1 MTIKGLVN
9 IKNTSSAIERVSAG
23 ILNPDN
29 TFTTRR
35 NKKSGIWSMDDVYEQ
50 QKNKTW
56 TILEKKS
63 KIKNQIISTS
73 PIYNSVTAEKCAA
86 TVKLT
91 ENVFCYVY
99 ASSDT
104 AINYE
109 VFSMGIGF
117 SLIDEGGIITSNSL
131 GSIVTLS
138 ESAARVSEISASFDS
153 VSNRILACITYG
165 YGTGGGISGGSQ
177 VMSTKSAAKIA
188 IGKYNDSNKTISWT
202 AVNNLYDIT
211 ISSTPYNTDPVPTN
225 TTINTPIN
233 SPINT
238 PITTP
243 GTTPGTTPINTPIST
258 PGTTPIN
265 TPINTPITT
274 PAANTPA
281 GTTLQTLRN
290 TTINTTKNTS
300 ITTSPSRNNNRSTTR
315 QTAAT
320 TTIGSTIQTPI
331 TTTYS
336 TPKGTLRATLLP
348 TSLATIN
355 STLQATI
362 RATIQAT
369 IKPTLQ
375 ATLQPTLQA
384 TTIVTALPGDTVVV
398 DAPPS
403 QIFSV
408 NELEYISENKFI
420 ISTHGRVRVIDLTSD
435 STYTAGTQITSS
447 IIPGNG
453 STEILKTAFD
463 LNSNEYV
470 ELAWD
475 IANSAGKISRYV
487 ISGNTV
493 TAQDTTT
500 LTSTQMSNSIGN
512 VVNIGE
518 RKYIWNDY
526 EEMYQVTH
534 NGTSFSVSASP
545 LNLGTIG
552 TNNTNTSLVKDN
564 NIEATKMGYYSEE
577 TTSSYNKI
585 VNYLYDNTVTG
596 GTESNSFSILGAEFS
611 NNVAINYID
620 LLPFEDNVFLLVYE
634 HNSIVY
640 ANVLQMKSY

>member
-369 IKPTLQ
+369 LQPTLQ

-564 NIEATKMGYYSEE
+564 NIEATMMGYYSEE

>member
-1 MTIKGLVN
+1 MTIKGLVK

-73 PIYNSVTAEKCAA
+73 PVYNSVTAEKCAA

-243 GTTPGTTPINTPIST
+243 GTTPGTTPINTSIST

-290 TTINTTKNTS
+290 TEIGTTKNTN
-300 ITTSPSRNNNRSTTR
+300 IQTSPSRNNNRSTTR

-336 TPKGTLRATLLP
+336 TAKGTLQATLLP

-362 RATIQAT
+362 QATIQAT
-369 IKPTLQ
+369 LQPTLQ

-564 NIEATKMGYYSEE
+564 NIEATMMGYYSEE

>member
-1 MTIKGLVN
+1 MTIKGLVK

-104 AINYE
+104 VINYE

-131 GSIVTLS
+131 GSIVSLS

-290 TTINTTKNTS
+290 TTINTNKNTS

-369 IKPTLQ
+369 LQPTLQ

-463 LNSNEYV
+463 LNSSEYV

-564 NIEATKMGYYSEE
+564 NIEATMMGYYSEE

>member
-73 PIYNSVTAEKCAA
+73 PVYNSVTAEKCAA

-104 AINYE
+104 VINYE

-131 GSIVTLS
+131 GSIVSLS

-243 GTTPGTTPINTPIST
+243 GTTPINTPINTPIST

-265 TPINTPITT
+265 TPINTPVTIV
-274 PAANTPA
+274 ANTPA

-290 TTINTTKNTS
+290 TTSSTTKNTS

-315 QTAAT
+315 QTPT
-320 TTIGSTIQTPI
+320 NTTIGSTIQTPI

-463 LNSNEYV
+463 LNSSEYV

-564 NIEATKMGYYSEE
+564 NIEATMMGYYSEE

>member
-315 QTAAT
+315 QTPT
-320 TTIGSTIQTPI
+320 NTTIGSTIQTPI

-463 LNSNEYV
+463 LNSSEYV

-564 NIEATKMGYYSEE
+564 NIEATMMGYYSEE

>member
-73 PIYNSVTAEKCAA
+73 PVYNSVTAEKCAA

-290 TTINTTKNTS
+290 TEIGTTKNTN
-300 ITTSPSRNNNRSTTR
+300 IQTSPSRNNNRSTTR

-564 NIEATKMGYYSEE
+564 NIEATMMGYYSEE

>member
-1 MTIKGLVN
+1 M
-9 IKNTSSAIERVSAG
+9 
-23 ILNPDN
+23 
-29 TFTTRR
+29 
-35 NKKSGIWSMDDVYEQ
+35 
-50 QKNKTW
+50 
-56 TILEKKS
+56 
-63 KIKNQIISTS
+63 
-73 PIYNSVTAEKCAA
+73 TAEKCAA

>member
-73 PIYNSVTAEKCAA
+73 PVYNSVTAEKCAA

-104 AINYE
+104 VINYE

-463 LNSNEYV
+463 LNSSEYV

-564 NIEATKMGYYSEE
+564 NIEATMMGYYSEE

>member
-243 GTTPGTTPINTPIST
+243 GTTPGTTPINTSIST

-369 IKPTLQ
+369 LQPTLQ

-564 NIEATKMGYYSEE
+564 NIEATMMGYYSEE

>member
-1 MTIKGLVN
+1 
-9 IKNTSSAIERVSAG
+9 
-23 ILNPDN
+23 
-29 TFTTRR
+29 
-35 NKKSGIWSMDDVYEQ
+35 MDDVYEQ

-104 AINYE
+104 VINYE

-131 GSIVTLS
+131 GSIVSLS

-290 TTINTTKNTS
+290 TTINTNKNTS

-369 IKPTLQ
+369 LQPTLQ

-463 LNSNEYV
+463 LNSSEYV

-564 NIEATKMGYYSEE
+564 NIEATMMGYYSEE

>member
-73 PIYNSVTAEKCAA
+73 PVYNSVTAEKCAA

-290 TTINTTKNTS
+290 TEIGTTKNTN
-300 ITTSPSRNNNRSTTR
+300 IQTSPSRNNNRSTTR

-362 RATIQAT
+362 RATI
-369 IKPTLQ
+369 Q

-564 NIEATKMGYYSEE
+564 NIEATMMGYYSEE

>member
-73 PIYNSVTAEKCAA
+73 PVYNSVTAEKCAA

-290 TTINTTKNTS
+290 TTSNTTKNTS

-369 IKPTLQ
+369 LQPTLQ

-564 NIEATKMGYYSEE
+564 NIEATMMGYYSEE

>member
-73 PIYNSVTAEKCAA
+73 PVYNSVTAEKCAA

-336 TPKGTLRATLLP
+336 TAKGTLQATLLP

-564 NIEATKMGYYSEE
+564 NIEATMMGYYSEE

>member
-1 MTIKGLVN
+1 MTIKGLVK

-104 AINYE
+104 VINYE

-131 GSIVTLS
+131 GSIVSLS

-290 TTINTTKNTS
+290 TTINTNKNTS

-315 QTAAT
+315 QTPT
-320 TTIGSTIQTPI
+320 NTTIGSTIQTPI

-369 IKPTLQ
+369 LQPTLQ

-463 LNSNEYV
+463 LNSSEYV

-564 NIEATKMGYYSEE
+564 NIEATMMGYYSEE